1 MGKLEDI
8 KKLEKNAIEMQK
20 LSEKMLLKMKE
31 FENKISE
38 LERNLEN
45 SEIDK
50 IYGRLSDCLTESIS
64 FLGLYSDNYEKLLKE
79 STNIIDNGFPEF
91 SKFRTCGENFL
102 EDMRKTIQR
111 HREYMIK
118 SNNIYNRYLSTR
130 KKGII

>member
-20 LSEKMLLKMKE
+20 LSEKMLSKMKE

-50 IYGRLSDCLTESIS
+50 IYGRLSDCLMESIS
-64 FLGLYSDNYEKLLKE
+64 LKLWDLRYFYILILILILK
-79 STNIIDNGFPEF
+79 
-91 SKFRTCGENFL
+91 
-102 EDMRKTIQR
+102 Q
-111 HREYMIK
+111 
-118 SNNIYNRYLSTR
+118 
-130 KKGII
+130 